1 MRRIR
6 LKVAYD
12 GTAYHGWQI
21 QKNQITIEGKLNEAI
36 SNLLSAEINVI
47 GASRTDAGVHA
58 MGNVAVFDCDS
69 KIPAEKFAGA
79 INARLPED
87 IRVLKSDEV
96 DENWHPRK
104 QDCRKTYEYRISTGK
119 VQLPTKRLYS
129 HFTYHSLNVTAMQK
143 ACDAF
148 LGEHD
153 FSAFCAAGSQAES
166 MIRTIYDLEVIASG
180 TNDRSGE
187 NEGPCE
193 KASKSEDFILTEG
206 EVVIRVTGNGFLYNM
221 VRIIAGTLMDVG
233 CEKKHPEDI
242 PDVLRSLE
250 RRNAGPTL
258 PACGLMLMGYR
269 YDCDF

>member
-12 GTAYHGWQI
+12 GTSYHGWQI
-21 QKNQITIEGKLNEAI
+21 QKNQITIESKLNEAI
-36 SNLLSAEINVI
+36 SDLLSTEISVI
-47 GASRTDAGVHA
+47 GASRTDAGVHS
-58 MGNVAVFDCDS
+58 MGNVAVFDCES
-69 KIPAEKFAGA
+69 PIPAEKFAGA
-79 INARLPED
+79 INARLPQD

-104 QDCRKTYEYRISTGK
+104 VGCRKTYEYRISTGK

-166 MIRTIYDLEVIASG
+166 MVRTIYELEVIPVSSILSAGSKTDG
-180 TNDRSGE
+180 SA
-187 NEGPCE
+187 E
-193 KASKSEDFILTEG
+193 KESTDNILTEG
-206 EVVIRVTGNGFLYNM
+206 DVIIRVTGNGFLYNM

-233 CEKKHPEDI
+233 CGKKHPEDI
-242 PDVLRSLE
+242 PDVLKSLD
-250 RRNAGPTL
+250 RRKAGPTL
-258 PACGLMLMGYR
+258 PACGLMLIGYR

>member
-104 QDCRKTYEYRISTGK
+104 LGCRKTYEYRISTGK

-233 CEKKHPEDI
+233 CGKKHPEDI
-242 PDVLRSLE
+242 PDVLKSLD
-250 RRNAGPTL
+250 RRKAGPTL
-258 PACGLMLMGYR
+258 PACGLMLIGYR